1 MQDHAT
7 YSILLSVSALEP
19 YPANGVRAPSEDDV
33 IVGGGGGGESAER
46 LWLTARWNVTERFPS
61 FLAGPKNGVIWPKI
75 GIAGVK
81 LLKKCPTTSAQ
92 LTLSNWTRASR
103 LQ

>member
-33 IVGGGGGGESAER
+33 IVGGGESAEHLR
-46 LWLTARWNVTERFPS
+46 LTARWNVTERFPS
-61 FLAGPKNGVIWPKI
+61 FLAGPKNGVIWLKI
-75 GIAGVK
+75 GVK
-81 LLKKCPTTSAQ
+81 LLKNCPTTSA
-92 LTLSNWTRASR
+92 
-103 LQ
+103 